1 MSGDLLDDIASVATA
16 VGALFAGGA
25 LTHAEWVRR
34 QNRHAMTTQGI
45 LFLVNRGRLRSDKE
59 ANATTVGVDTS
70 WYEVVIR
77 AKGPGTRY
85 DVRVSVDPGYLADEL
100 RRTRF
105 DNESEPIRISFS
117 LPERMDPA
125 EVWVGL
131 HHTVVRGRGIRSELI
146 RANIATNAVE
156 TFRWFRFTQLR
167 KRWQKQTLIGVLGG
181 GQPAWLGKWK
191 PVRTDDT
198 EEHHLPMV

>member
-1 MSGDLLDDIASVATA
+1 MSGNPLEVIANAATA

-34 QNRHAMTTQGI
+34 QNRHALTTQGI
-45 LFLVNRGRLRSDKE
+45 IFMVNRGRPRIDQE
-59 ANATTVGVDTS
+59 ANSMFSGIDGS

-77 AKGPGTRY
+77 ATGPGTRY
-85 DVRVSVDPGYLADEL
+85 DVRVSVDPSLLAEEE

-117 LPERMDPA
+117 LPESVDPA

-131 HHTVVRGRGIRSELI
+131 HHTVVRGRGLRSELI
-146 RANIATNAVE
+146 RANIATHAVE
-156 TFRWFRFTQLR
+156 TFQWFRFTRLR
-167 KRWQKQTLIGVLGG
+167 KWWQKQTFIKASGG
-181 GQPAWLGKWK
+181 GQSTWLGKWK
-191 PVRTDDT
+191 PMRTDDT
-198 EEHHLPMV
+198 EEHHLPIV